1 MRNLQSYHLFLSTW
15 LSQFHNEFN
24 FVESI
29 IDEDRIIERSIQWSF
44 DHHIRFHLIKWNTM
58 KNLDCLIESPPIII
72 NDSLFITFIPLHHM
86 SCQIGICYLTL
97 MIMHTLKDLGSGL
110 RNLSDHSF
118 KTRIIRTSGSIEWSE
133 LEDGND
139 ESIVVIDEWSEVHLS
154 KRLIEIG
161 LNWIDSLNWT
171 RRNDICIHIEIV
183 GSINSF
189 NSQIP
194 QNVDRIDD
202 RRQLNTI
209 QFVSIGIESIDAIV
223 IGFERMSIIDNEEN
237 HINSICFHLIEK
249 SLSIWNLFP

>member
-1 MRNLQSYHLFLSTW
+1 MIVWPSHKVPSYQMEYNEESGLFDWVSTNHHQW
-15 LSQFHNEFN
+15 F
-24 FVESI
+24 SI
-29 IDEDRIIERSIQWSF
+29 
-44 DHHIRFHLIKWNTM
+44 HHIHSSPSHELSNRHLL
-58 KNLDCLIESPPIII
+58 LDI
-72 NDSLFITFIPLHHM
+72 DDYAYM
-86 SCQIGICYLTL
+86 
-97 MIMHTLKDLGSGL
+97 KDLGSGL

-139 ESIVVIDEWSEVHLS
+139 ESIVVVDEWSEVHLS

-161 LNWIDSLNWT
+161 LNWIDSLNCT
-171 RRNDICIHIEIV
+171 RRNDICIHIETV

-194 QNVDRIDD
+194 QDVDRIDD

-209 QFVSIGIESIDAIV
+209 QFVSIGIESIDTIV